1 MHSARTENGILP
13 RIDCHNIENL
23 PDIIDDDQFVLY
35 NMFQESGVKMGSGHW
50 SVGVNSGAVI
60 DLSDQLCRMYKNISW
75 SEKSELKSYN
85 YDNYN
90 MFQKSGVKMGG
101 QFA

>member
-23 PDIIDDDQFVLY
+23 PDIIDDDQFALY

-50 SVGVNSGAVI
+50 SVGVNSGALI
-60 DLSDQLCRMYKNISW
+60 DLSLQLWKMYKKFHGQNLSH
-75 SEKSELKSYN
+75 STK
-85 YDNYN
+85 
-90 MFQKSGVKMGG
+90 VK
-101 QFA
+101 QL